1 MEELIKVNNVGIAYN
16 KNNVEEFALMTKKM
30 IENNAELKLQQ
41 SNAYEL
47 YQKKFTT
54 KSAYAQLIRNFEDV

>member
-1 MEELIKVNNVGIAYN
+1 
-16 KNNVEEFALMTKKM
+16 MTKKM

-41 SNAYEL
+41 SNAHEL